1 MEKCPADDC
10 NYIYFDERAAMAH
23 YEDVHKPLESMSSPD
38 AEDMAADTDT
48 DDNEEEASEE
58 EEEVKLGS
66 PDPMFKLAMEICPS
80 YHRREFEFDLWNN
93 RPDTSDE
100 AIDRAIVMRMR
111 ETPSTSSLL

>member
-1 MEKCPADDC
+1 
-10 NYIYFDERAAMAH
+10 MAH
-23 YEDVHKPLESMSSPD
+23 YEDVNSSLAHMSSPD

-80 YHRREFEFDLWNN
+80 YHRREFEFEFDLWNN

-100 AIDRAIVMRMR
+100 AVNREISLQMR
-111 ETPSTSSLL
+111 EPPSTSSPL